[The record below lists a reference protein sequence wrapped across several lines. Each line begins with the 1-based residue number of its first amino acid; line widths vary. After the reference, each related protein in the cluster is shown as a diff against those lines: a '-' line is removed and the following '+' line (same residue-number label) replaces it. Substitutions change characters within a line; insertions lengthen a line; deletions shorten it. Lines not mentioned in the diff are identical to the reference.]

1 MSENNSGEVI
11 LAFLLG
17 GIIGAAAGI
26 LYAPK
31 TGKETREKLRDLAG
45 DLGGKIEHFGEEMKS
60 KAEGIVSEGK
70 EKVVAQKQRI
80 ESAFEAGKKA
90 YENKA

>member
-17 GIIGAAAGI
+17 AVVGAAAGI

-31 TGKETREKLRDLAG
+31 SGKETRDKLKDLAG
-45 DLGGKIEHFGEEMKS
+45 DLSGKLENIGGEIKH
-60 KAEGIVSEGK
+60 KAENAISEGK
-70 EKVVAQKQRI
+70 EKVAVQKQRI
-80 ESAFEAGKKA
+80 EAAIEAGKKA
-90 YENKA
+90 YDTKA